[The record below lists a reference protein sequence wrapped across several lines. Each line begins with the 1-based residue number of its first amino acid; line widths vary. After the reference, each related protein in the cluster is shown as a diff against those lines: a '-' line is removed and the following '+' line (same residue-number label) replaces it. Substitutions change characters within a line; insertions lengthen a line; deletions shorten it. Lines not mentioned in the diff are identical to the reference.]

1 MAGTHSTDEVLADLE
16 AQIAKELSSPEA
28 TATADEPINFGEAE
42 LSTEEPEVSLEEND
56 SDETEIPEPEQDL
69 TKKKELSPKAQK
81 RYAELARRANEAE
94 AKNQEL
100 EARLRAI
107 ETGKPYVEPDEAD
120 EFEWGKPEQTKPSP
134 TSPVSLKTKPMPW
147 DPQPEATDENY
158 QMSPEELKEMIAT
171 KAQEIAS
178 SIVGDALNK
187 EREVAQFKND
197 LSYVEEKYPEFN
209 PDREDVYNDS
219 LVGYVK
225 KTYPALKNAR
235 TPDGKPVYPGLT
247 MRRFIDDT
255 MGLLEKR
262 ADSARSE
269 ATRNISSMED
279 NQPVAPTA
287 SPGKKTITLGQFKN
301 MSIEEMER
309 VLPMAAE

>member
-1 MAGTHSTDEVLADLE
+1 
-16 AQIAKELSSPEA
+16 
-28 TATADEPINFGEAE
+28 
-42 LSTEEPEVSLEEND
+42 
-56 SDETEIPEPEQDL
+56 
-69 TKKKELSPKAQK
+69 
-81 RYAELARRANEAE
+81 
-94 AKNQEL
+94 
-100 EARLRAI
+100 
-107 ETGKPYVEPDEAD
+107 
-120 EFEWGKPEQTKPSP
+120 
-134 TSPVSLKTKPMPW
+134 MPW